1 MDREISISTAT
12 ILKVIGVLLVLGL
25 IFLIR
30 DVVVLVLFAVILTSA
45 IEPFAARMENK
56 KIPRVVA
63 VAMVYVIGALL
74 FGTALFFL
82 IPPLLEQVRQLAVAM
97 PSFFDSA
104 IMKFESFKLFAIQ
117 HNIASNVE
125 YFFDSLSAELG
136 QVAPNIFST
145 TKAVVAG
152 TISVVVVLAVSFY
165 MSVEKGGLKKF
176 IEALTPENQR
186 DNVMRLVKK
195 SQAKLGKWVQGQ
207 FVVILL
213 VGVLDFLGLFFIGAR
228 FALLL
233 GIMGAILEIIPYAG
247 PMVATMI
254 VFLICLSQ
262 SLTIAILAGV
272 WFLIVQQI
280 ENHVITPKIMQ
291 SAVGLNPIVVI
302 LAILIGTKLAGV
314 LGLVLAVPVAAVIEV
329 LISDF
334 MGTASS

>member
-30 DVVVLVLFAVILTSA
+30 DVVVLVLFAIILTSA

-63 VAMVYVIGALL
+63 VTTVYVIGAVLL
-74 FGTALFFL
+74 GTALFFL
-82 IPPLLEQVRQLAVAM
+82 IPPLLEQIRQLAVAM
-97 PSFFDSA
+97 PSFFEA
-104 IMKFESFKLFAIQ
+104 VMTKFESFKQFAIQ
-117 HNIASNVE
+117 HNIVSNVE
-125 YFFDSLSAELG
+125 LFFESLSSELG

-145 TKAVVAG
+145 TKAVLAG
-152 TISVVVVLAVSFY
+152 TVSVVIVLAVSFY

-176 IEALTPENQR
+176 IETLTPESQQN
-186 DNVMRLVKK
+186 NVMRLVRK

-213 VGVLDFLGLFFIGAR
+213 VGLLDFLGLFFLGAR

-233 GIMGAILEIIPYAG
+233 GIVGAILEIIPYAG
-247 PMVATMI
+247 PIVATAI
-254 VFLICLSQ
+254 VFLICSSQ
-262 SLTIAILAGV
+262 SLTLAILAGA
-272 WFLIVQQI
+272 WMLIVQQI

-334 MGTASS
+334 MSPTG

>member
-45 IEPFAARMENK
+45 IEPFAARMEKK

-63 VAMVYVIGALL
+63 VSMVYVIGAILL
-74 FGTALFFL
+74 GTALFFL
-82 IPPLLEQVRQLAVAM
+82 IPPLLEQVRQLASAM
-97 PSFFDSA
+97 PSFFDA
-104 IMKFESFKLFAIQ
+104 AVMKFESFKQFAFQ

-125 YFFDSLSAELG
+125 LFFESLSSELG

-145 TKAVVAG
+145 TKAVVTG
-152 TISVVVVLAVSFY
+152 TISVVIVLAISFY

-176 IEALTPENQR
+176 IETLTPEHQR
-186 DNVMRLVKK
+186 ANAMRLVHK
-195 SQAKLGKWVQGQ
+195 SQEKLGRWVQGQ

-213 VGVLDFLGLFFIGAR
+213 VGILDFMGLLFIGAR

-233 GIMGAILEIIPYAG
+233 GIMGAVLEIVPYAG
-247 PMVATMI
+247 PIVATAV
-254 VFLICLSQ
+254 VFLIGLSQ
-262 SLTIAILAGV
+262 SLTVAILAGA
-272 WFLIVQQI
+272 WLLIVQQI
-280 ENHVITPKIMQ
+280 ENHIITPKIMQ

-334 MGTASS
+334 MSPTA